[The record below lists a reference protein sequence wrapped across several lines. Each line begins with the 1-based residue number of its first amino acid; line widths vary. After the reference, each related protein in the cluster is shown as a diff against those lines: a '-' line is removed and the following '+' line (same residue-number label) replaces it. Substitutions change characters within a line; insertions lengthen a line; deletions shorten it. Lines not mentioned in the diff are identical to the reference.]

1 MTRLSALAPPS
12 LVGVAGLLLLAGA
25 ARAQDT
31 APAPDAGPAPLPL
44 ADRPLSAA
52 DGSTL
57 TFGSAAGPEG
67 LVVVFWSTACP
78 WTDRYAPRLADL
90 VAGYA
95 PAGVGF
101 VLVTPGGAVAGTG
114 AGAAADAGT
123 PGGAVAPRTV
133 ARASS
138 REPAASALAAPYVA
152 DADGALADAFGARSL
167 PHAFFYG
174 PDRTLVYDGAID
186 DSPAD
191 ADRVRVPYLRQAM
204 DQSVAG
210 LPVEVVRT
218 QAFGCTVRG
227 RR

>member
-1 MTRLSALAPPS
+1 MTRLSALAG
-12 LVGVAGLLLLAGA
+12 LLLLLAGA
-25 ARAQDT
+25 VQAQD
-31 APAPDAGPAPLPL
+31 AEPAPDAGPAPLPL
-44 ADRPLSAA
+44 ADQPLAAA

-90 VAGYA
+90 VSGYA

-101 VLVTPGGAVAGTG
+101 VLVTPGAPG
-114 AGAAADAGT
+114 AADAG
-123 PGGAVAPRTV
+123 GAAPRPVTS
-133 ARASS
+133 ASR
-138 REPAASALAAPYVA
+138 REPAAGALAAPYVA
-152 DADGALADAFGARSL
+152 DGDGALAAAFGARSL

-174 PDRTLVYDGAID
+174 PDRTLAYDGAID

-204 DQSVAG
+204 DQSIAG